1 MLNNPSMKTKTDI
14 GKNNLL
20 DIEERQDVIVEPEFE
35 NVVK

>member
-1 MLNNPSMKTKTDI
+1 MKTDI

-20 DIEERQDVIVEPEFE
+20 NIEERQDVIVEPEFE